1 MRTGMDEVHTYV
13 QGILRDLARLG
24 VLQVLFES
32 DLPLADAVTLME
44 RVWQR
49 LDVPVDPLI
58 GQGGVAATPKGPV
71 ITVHGLESTE
81 QATDL
86 LKRLPEAI
94 AAERVGGSLRPI
106 PRISTPVRSA
116 DAELFGVVAGMCV
129 EGHADP
135 VRPTIWVPAPGAM
148 EALIE
153 TALDWCMIPKGTHY
167 VRAAMAS
174 FKCTTDQRRELVT
187 TGLSS
192 ESATSLTCA
201 AGPDEIRNV
210 SFGYE
215 GTVYFGRL
223 DPQNSWEPALSDL
236 TDVVTSLAD
245 HLQYAAIRRSRLE
258 KAQWFNFLDHWWP
271 ERPYLEYGMSQCG
284 RVVADT
290 YVPDAFGA
298 QLLGPG
304 HKLPPLSEQW
314 RSRPVG
320 SDSTLLTHT
329 DPTAWYEGAVGSV
342 PNPQI
347 LEQARRELAPLLL
360 TDKRAQEGHKQ
371 QFAQAPPP
379 RLRLP

>member
-1 MRTGMDEVHTYV
+1 MDEVHTYI
-13 QGILRDLARLG
+13 QGILRNLAKLG
-24 VLQVLFES
+24 VLQVIFES
-32 DLPLADAVTLME
+32 DLPLADAVTLIE

-58 GQGGVAATPKGPV
+58 GQGGVAASPKGPV
-71 ITVHGLESTE
+71 ITVHGLKSKE

-86 LKRLPEAI
+86 LKRLAEGI
-94 AAERVGGSLRPI
+94 AAEGKGGSLRPI
-106 PRISTPVRSA
+106 ARISTPVRSA
-116 DAELFGVVAGMCV
+116 SAQLFGVVAGLCV

-135 VRPTIWVPAPGAM
+135 VRPTVWVPAPGAM

-153 TALDWCMIPKGTHY
+153 TALDWCMITGGTHY
-167 VRAAMAS
+167 VSVAMAS
-174 FKCTTDQRRELVT
+174 YKCTADQRRALVI

-192 ESATSLTCA
+192 DSATSLTCT
-201 AGPDEIRNV
+201 AGPEEIRYV

-236 TDVVTSLAD
+236 TDVVASLAD
-245 HLQYAAIRRSRLE
+245 HLQYAAIRRSRLQ

-271 ERPYLEYGMSQCG
+271 ERPYLEYGMSQAG

-290 YVPDAFGA
+290 YIPDAFGA

-314 RSRPVG
+314 HSRPVG

-329 DPTAWYEGAVGSV
+329 DPKAWYEGAVGSV
-342 PNPQI
+342 PDTQI
-347 LEQARRELAPLLL
+347 LKQARRELAPLLL
-360 TDKRAQEGHKQ
+360 TDERAQAGHKQ
-371 QFAQAPPP
+371 QFAHAPPP